1 LRSSIII
8 LLLLVNLSLF
18 SQETDQTISIH
29 AKNISFDEFALMILN
44 ETGSQVFYKSEWV
57 KDLVVNLDADS
68 ISVLSALSTVLK
80 TTNLKTSLWNNNYI
94 ILPEE
99 ELIDVLPDFSYKNLL
114 TDSSIYDQG
123 DNNKTFLTG
132 RSSDVLKSITVGNK
146 NTRQVN
152 VAKITGKISDIES
165 GEPIVGA
172 TIFIK
177 EIKKG
182 SVTDL
187 HGNISLT
194 LKPGKYT
201 AQFECM
207 GYQKTTYQLD
217 LISDGSFN
225 VELIRAVIPLD
236 EATIYGD
243 RQMSLVSK
251 DPGIEKISVKSIK
264 EIPMMLG
271 ERDILKVSQFLPGI
285 VSVGEGSSGLNVRG
299 GNFDQNAFYINKVPI
314 YNTSHFFGFFTSF
327 NADIINDF
335 TIYKGHVPAQFG
347 GKLSSVFDILTRK
360 GNKKQFTMHGGI
372 TPYSGNITLE
382 IPIIKDSCSFL
393 ISGRSSYSDW
403 ILSKIDDYLIQNSTA
418 GFYDITALLS
428 YDLKKTNIDIFF
440 YKSHDHFS
448 LADLNSY
455 EYSNLGGSLSI
466 DYRIN
471 SHIKNNFSLIS
482 SGYAYGTIDKQQ
494 ISSAYEHSY
503 HLGHYELRNDIIH
516 SYNNKHTLNYGI
528 DLTLFK
534 LDRGKVEPY
543 GSESERI
550 PISHGKEKA
559 LEGALYISDVYD
571 ILPGIKLSSGF
582 RYSLYSYLGPQKV
595 YLYLNQSQRDI
606 RYISDTLN
614 FGSNDVIKWY
624 SAPEFRVALN
634 METDPGGSVKF
645 AFNQMDQNLFM
656 LSNTTALAP
665 NTQWKLADYHLKPSR
680 CNQFSFGI
688 FRNFARNQ
696 IETSIEIYYKSIHNF
711 PEFKDGA
718 NFLFSPTV
726 ETEVLQGKQKSY
738 GLEFF
743 VKLNSKKLNG
753 WIAYTYSRS
762 LITVDGKDIWNKINN
777 GMVYP
782 SNYDIPNALNTIV
795 NYHLSKRVTVSSVL
809 CYQTG
814 KPVTYPLSV
823 YYIEDQ
829 PYIDYS
835 SRNKYRI
842 PDYFRLDLSLNI
854 EGNLKMKKLLH
865 SSWQFGIYNL
875 IGRNNAY
882 SVYYKSEEG
891 RLYSYKY
898 SIIGT
903 QLFTAS
909 WLIKIGNFESN

>member
-1 LRSSIII
+1 M
-8 LLLLVNLSLF
+8 VNLPLF
-18 SQETDQTISIH
+18 SQETDKTFSIH
-29 AKNISFDEFALMILN
+29 VKNISFNEFATMIWN
-44 ETGSQVFYKSEWV
+44 EIGSQVFYKSEWT
-57 KDLVVNLDADS
+57 KDIVVTLDTDS
-68 ISVLSALSTVLK
+68 ISVLSALNTVLK
-80 TTNLKTSLWNNNYI
+80 TTSLKTSLWNNNYI

-99 ELIDVLPDFSYKNLL
+99 ELIDSLPDFSYKNLL

-123 DNNKTFLTG
+123 DNDKTFLTG
-132 RSSDVLKSITVGNK
+132 RSSDVLKSMTVGNK
-146 NTRQVN
+146 NNRQVN
-152 VAKITGKISDIES
+152 AAKITGKISDIES

-172 TIFIK
+172 TIYIK
-177 EIKKG
+177 EIKMG

-187 HGNISLT
+187 KGNISLT
-194 LKPGKYT
+194 LKPGKYI

-207 GYQKTTYQLD
+207 GYQKTSYQMEI
-217 LISDGSFN
+217 ISDGSFN
-225 VELIRAVIPLD
+225 VELIKAFIPLD

-251 DPGIEKISVKSIK
+251 DPGIEKITVKSIK

-271 ERDILKVSQFLPGI
+271 ERDILKVSEFLPGI

-299 GNFDQNAFYINKVPI
+299 GNFDQNAFYLNKVPI

-347 GKLSSVFDILTRK
+347 GKLSSVFDIVTRK
-360 GNKKQFTMHGGI
+360 GNKKRFTMHGGI

-403 ILSKIDDYLIQNSTA
+403 ILTKIDDYLIRNSTA
-418 GFYDITALLS
+418 GFYDITSLLS
-428 YDLKKTNIDIFF
+428 YDLKKTNIDVFF
-440 YKSHDHFS
+440 YKSYDHFS

-482 SGYAYGTIDKQQ
+482 SSYAYGTIDKQE
-494 ISSAYEHSY
+494 ISSAYKHSY

-534 LDRGKVEPY
+534 LDRGTVEPY

-571 ILPGIKLSSGF
+571 ILPGIKLSGGF
-582 RYSLYSYLGPQKV
+582 RYSLYSYLGPQEV
-595 YLYLNQSQRDI
+595 FLYLDQSQRDI

-614 FGSNDVIKWY
+614 FGSHDVIKWY

-634 METDPGGSVKF
+634 VETDPGGSVKF

-656 LSNTTALAP
+656 LSNTIALAP

-688 FRNFARNQ
+688 FRNSARNQ
-696 IETSIEIYYKSIHNF
+696 IETSIEIYYKSINNF

-743 VKLNSKKLNG
+743 VKLNSKKLDG

-762 LITVDGKDIWNKINN
+762 LITVDAKDIWNKINN
-777 GMVYP
+777 GMAYP
-782 SNYDIPNALNTIV
+782 SNFDIPNVLNTIV
-795 NYHLSKRVTVSSVL
+795 NYHLSKRVTISSVL

-814 KPVTYPLSV
+814 KPVTYPLSA
-823 YYIEDQ
+823 YYIEEQ

-865 SSWQFGIYNL
+865 SSWQFGIYN
-875 IGRNNAY
+875 ITGRNNAY